1 MWTKTANFVIYFINA
16 NTFSNPTVM
25 LQSIYNDIISLDVT
39 LAGAIAKLVLS
50 LLLGAVIGIE
60 RRRKGQIA
68 GLRTF
73 ALISMGAT
81 LAMLISIYIPQV
93 YLGLKNGD
101 PGRIAA
107 QVVSGVGFLGA
118 GAIIQMKGSVRGL
131 TTAAG
136 IWMTACIG
144 LAVGAGMYLIS
155 VIATLLIIFILVNIE
170 RIEQRY
176 NFLWESKII
185 RLRVPG
191 IIQDIQPVRD
201 IIAAYDV
208 HISDEFMKH
217 DYQNQQTIVN
227 FMVRSKSS
235 VNAPALF
242 KAIKDEIDA
251 ISITIT
257 NEMNM

>member
-1 MWTKTANFVIYFINA
+1 MMLENIY
-16 NTFSNPTVM
+16 
-25 LQSIYNDIISLDVT
+25 QDIISPDVN
-39 LAGAIAKLVLS
+39 LVGAITKLLLS
-50 LLLGAVIGIE
+50 MLLGATIGIE

-68 GLRTF
+68 GMRTF

-81 LAMLISIYIPQV
+81 LAMLISIYIPQE

-136 IWMTACIG
+136 IWMAACLG
-144 LAVGAGMYLIS
+144 LAVGAGMYLVSI
-155 VIATLLIIFILVNIE
+155 IATLLIIFILVNIE
-170 RIEQRY
+170 RIELRH

-185 RLRVPG
+185 RVKVHG
-191 IIQDIQPVRD
+191 ILDDIQPVRD
-201 IIAAYDV
+201 ILKANDV
-208 HISDEFMKH
+208 HISDEFMKY
-217 DYQNQQTIVN
+217 DYDNQLTIVN

-235 VNAPALF
+235 VNVPSMF
-242 KAIKDEIDA
+242 NTIKEKSNA
-251 ISITIT
+251 VSITIT

>member
-1 MWTKTANFVIYFINA
+1 
-16 NTFSNPTVM
+16 M
-25 LQSIYNDIISLDVT
+25 LQDIYNSIISPDVNW
-39 LAGAIAKLVLS
+39 AGAIVKLVLS
-50 LLLGAVIGIE
+50 LLLGATIGME

-81 LAMLISIYIPQV
+81 LAMLISIYIPQE
-93 YLGLKNGD
+93 YMGLKNGD

-155 VIATLLIIFILVNIE
+155 IITTLLIIFILVNIE
-170 RIEQRY
+170 LIEQRH

-185 RLRVPG
+185 RVKMHG
-191 IIQDIQPVRD
+191 ILDDIQPLRD
-201 IIAAYDV
+201 TLASNDV
-208 HISDEFMKH
+208 HISDEFMKF
-217 DYQNQQTIVN
+217 DYENSFTIVN
-227 FMVRSKSS
+227 FMIRTPNQ
-235 VNAPALF
+235 VNVPALF
-242 KAIKDEIDA
+242 KEIKQQGDP